1 MSRRLVSLLALI
13 LLSSMLLLH
22 VSYAQDTT
30 PPTGSIVINNG
41 AYYTRATSVVLTLT
55 YSDGDGSGI
64 DKVRYTNANEW
75 TSEPWEDPVSVK
87 DWNLTSGDGMKYV
100 SYQIRDKVGLISNTF
115 FDNII
120 LDNTPPTGS
129 IKINGGAD
137 TTNTRSVTLT
147 MTYADAGS
155 GVDKVRY
162 TNNYV
167 WGNEQWETPTTTK
180 SWDLSEGEGK
190 KYVTYQILDKSG
202 LKSTDIWDSITLD
215 YGAVAT
221 PTFSPVGGTYTSV
234 QNVVISCST
243 EGSTIR
249 YTTDGSEPLST
260 SLLYSSPIEVS
271 SSMTIKAKAFR
282 TEMDNSQTATATYAI
297 NLPAKVA
304 TPAFS
309 PVGGTYTSVQNVVI
323 SCSTEGST
331 IRYTTDGSEPSSAS
345 TVYSSALSID
355 VTTTVKAKAFKDGM
369 TNSDTATATYS
380 VNLPV
385 KISSPTFF
393 PVAGTYTSV
402 QNVTI
407 SCSTEG
413 AIIRYTTDGSEPS
426 SASALY
432 LGPVQVGSSTMI
444 KAKAFKDGMIDSDTA
459 TATYVINIVTPSP
472 NGGAFISPAVFYAVI
487 IIVVAAIVAVVLL
500 LLRRARPKSP
510 FTQRTTKPKLTKG

>member
-1 MSRRLVSLLALI
+1 
-13 LLSSMLLLH
+13 
-22 VSYAQDTT
+22 
-30 PPTGSIVINNG
+30 
-41 AYYTRATSVVLTLT
+41 LT

-100 SYQIRDKVGLISNTF
+100 SYQIRDKVGLISNTL

-190 KYVTYQILDKSG
+190 KYVSYQILDKSG
-202 LKSTDIWDSITLD
+202 LKSIDLFDSITLD
-215 YGAVAT
+215 FGAVAT
-221 PTFSPVGGTYTSV
+221 PAFSPVGGTYTSV

-249 YTTDGSEPLST
+249 YTTDGSEPSAT

-271 SSMTIKAKAFR
+271 SSITIKAKAFR

-323 SCSTEGST
+323 SCSTEG
-331 IRYTTDGSEPSSAS
+331 
-345 TVYSSALSID
+345 
-355 VTTTVKAKAFKDGM
+355 
-369 TNSDTATATYS
+369 
-380 VNLPV
+380 
-385 KISSPTFF
+385 
-393 PVAGTYTSV
+393 
-402 QNVTI
+402 
-407 SCSTEG
+407 

-426 SASALY
+426 STSALY
-432 LGPVQVGSSTMI
+432 LGPVQVSSSTMI

-472 NGGAFISPAVFYAVI
+472 NGGAFISSAVFYAVI
-487 IIVVAAIVAVVLL
+487 IIVVGAIVAVVLL
-500 LLRRARPKSP
+500 LLRRARPKSA